1 MNNLNS
7 YLKRFPGLFPKF
19 KFSLLIIL
27 VVALARYFNFSLTD
41 WTWQWI
47 FEVIMFSLGAGLSHL
62 IFLAEPEINRSINR
76 VGYWM
81 AREEPSVVP
90 DPSHISDQLNQSNQ
104 PSQSYQA
111 DQVSQSNQS
120 NQTNQPTR
128 TSAGH
133 SWLRNSTFLLIL
145 PILAIY
151 LLTSSSLA
159 IGFGFLYGLSLIYLM
174 DIWDFSRNQNNNFIK
189 QYFWTPPS
197 AQYIQTLIM
206 GYGAYFAILTVLL
219 IFL

>member
-81 AREEPSVVP
+81 AREEPSIANEP
-90 DPSHISDQLNQSNQ
+90 AHIDDQLYQ
-104 PSQSYQA
+104 PAQASQPA
-111 DQVSQSNQS
+111 
-120 NQTNQPTR
+120 R

>member
-27 VVALARYFNFSLTD
+27 VVALARYFNFSLTN

-81 AREEPSVVP
+81 AREEPSVANEP
-90 DPSHISDQLNQSNQ
+90 AHIDDQLYQ
-104 PSQSYQA
+104 PAQASQPARTPA
-111 DQVSQSNQS
+111 D
-120 NQTNQPTR
+120 
-128 TSAGH
+128 H